1 MIQPAMMN
9 PSCLLT
15 ALCCAA
21 LAAAEGAPQPV
32 SRTALDAETGI
43 VAVTVHNPGA
53 PLRLSLEAFTRP
65 AATYTYHLTPLID
78 GKPGL
83 ATLTSAQG
91 IRRPAAIAGQEP
103 PAPPPAEIITLAG
116 PVVAGYAFPIWETG
130 LWSQFPR
137 RFAEAPV
144 WRVRAIVTLSRQDRL
159 GMSDERITAEI
170 GDGFLLDQAVWA
182 ALERVHGRRN
192 TGE

>member
-1 MIQPAMMN
+1 MMH

-15 ALCCAA
+15 ALCCVA

-53 PLRLSLEAFTRP
+53 PLRISLEAFTRP
-65 AATYTYHLTPLID
+65 AATYAYHLTPLID

-83 ATLTSAQG
+83 ATLTSAKG
-91 IRRPAAIAGQEP
+91 VRRPAAIAGQET

-116 PVVAGYAFPIWETG
+116 PIVAGYAFPIWETG
-130 LWSQFPR
+130 LWSQFPK

-159 GMSDERITAEI
+159 GMPDERITAEI
-170 GDGFLLDQAVWA
+170 GDGFLLDQAAWTD
-182 ALERVHGRRN
+182 LERVHSRRN